1 MNSDV
6 FLSLLALES
15 NNRGYGQ
22 NVGSRSSA
30 GSLGSATIFGTSL
43 PTGTAAASLP
53 ASRWVPASAPH
64 GALAAAVP
72 VGSEVSGWANLR
84 LARGISLMVSLRLNG
99 VLVFT

>member
-30 GSLGSATIFGTSL
+30 GSLGSATIIGTSL
-43 PTGTAAASLP
+43 PTGPRHQLDGVIAFERGVGLHLDE
-53 ASRWVPASAPH
+53 VVVEH
-64 GALAAAVP
+64 AV
-72 VGSEVSGWANLR
+72 
-84 LARGISLMVSLRLNG
+84 
-99 VLVFT
+99 